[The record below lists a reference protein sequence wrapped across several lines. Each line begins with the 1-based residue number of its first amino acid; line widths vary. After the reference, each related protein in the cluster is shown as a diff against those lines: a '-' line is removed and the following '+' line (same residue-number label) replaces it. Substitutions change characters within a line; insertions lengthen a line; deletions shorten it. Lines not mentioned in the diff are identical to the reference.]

1 MAANFE
7 VPSAAEAEGA
17 VDSELG
23 KQGEAFGAEVEGEGS
38 LAEVEHLVE
47 EEEEAASGLLDV
59 EEDPVVAVEP
69 PCSCRQEAR
78 QELAVWSLVGGPAE
92 PWELVGDL
100 VS

>member
-1 MAANFE
+1 M
-7 VPSAAEAEGA
+7 
-17 VDSELG
+17 ELG

-59 EEDPVVAVEP
+59 VEDPVVAVEL

-78 QELAVWSLVGGPAE
+78 QEQAVWSLVGEPAE
-92 PWELVGDL
+92 PLELVGDL

>member
-1 MAANFE
+1 M
-7 VPSAAEAEGA
+7 
-17 VDSELG
+17 
-23 KQGEAFGAEVEGEGS
+23 VEEEGS

-59 EEDPVVAVEP
+59 VAEDPVVAVEL

-78 QELAVWSLVGGPAE
+78 QEQAVWSLVGEPAE
-92 PWELVGDL
+92 PLELVGDL

>member
-1 MAANFE
+1 M
-7 VPSAAEAEGA
+7 
-17 VDSELG
+17 ELG

-59 EEDPVVAVEP
+59 VEDPVVAVEL
-69 PCSCRQEAR
+69 PCSCKQEAR
-78 QELAVWSLVGGPAE
+78 QEQAVWSLVGEPAE
-92 PWELVGDL
+92 PWELVGDP

>member
-1 MAANFE
+1 M
-7 VPSAAEAEGA
+7 
-17 VDSELG
+17 ELG
-23 KQGEAFGAEVEGEGS
+23 KQGEAFGAEVEEEGS

-59 EEDPVVAVEP
+59 VAEEDPVVAVEL

-78 QELAVWSLVGGPAE
+78 QEQAVWLLVGESAE
-92 PWELVGDL
+92 PWELVGDP

>member
-1 MAANFE
+1 M
-7 VPSAAEAEGA
+7 
-17 VDSELG
+17 ELG

-47 EEEEAASGLLDV
+47 EEEEGASGLLDMV
-59 EEDPVVAVEP
+59 EDPVVAVEL

-78 QELAVWSLVGGPAE
+78 QEQAVWSLVGEPAE
-92 PWELVGDL
+92 PLELVGDL

>member
-1 MAANFE
+1 M
-7 VPSAAEAEGA
+7 
-17 VDSELG
+17 ELG
-23 KQGEAFGAEVEGEGS
+23 RQGEAFGAEVEGGDS

-59 EEDPVVAVEP
+59 VAEEDPVVAVEP
-69 PCSCRQEAR
+69 PCSCKQEAR
-78 QELAVWSLVGGPAE
+78 QELAVWSLVGEPAE

>member
-1 MAANFE
+1 M
-7 VPSAAEAEGA
+7 
-17 VDSELG
+17 ELG

-59 EEDPVVAVEP
+59 VEDPVVAVEL
-69 PCSCRQEAR
+69 PCSCKQEAR
-78 QELAVWSLVGGPAE
+78 QEQAVWSLVGEPAE
-92 PWELVGDL
+92 PLELVGDL

>member
-1 MAANFE
+1 L
-7 VPSAAEAEGA
+7 
-17 VDSELG
+17 ELG
-23 KQGEAFGAEVEGEGS
+23 EQGEAFGAEVEGEGS

-59 EEDPVVAVEP
+59 AEEDPVVAVEP
-69 PCSCRQEAR
+69 PCSCKQEAR
-78 QELAVWSLVGGPAE
+78 QELAVWSLVGEPAE